1 MGRGTLN
8 ANDNRV
14 TLRIQSHGDV
24 TQVLMTSTV
33 GRSIGYDVSAYLTRS
48 VLVDLGFPLV
58 ARAVARYLTRAR
70 PDGILITH
78 HHEDHGGNAELA
90 ARMGIPIGAS
100 DATLALLQ
108 QPVHLA
114 LHRRV
119 IWGNPPPLRAPI
131 TAFSSD
137 ALRLVPTP
145 GHASDH
151 HIVWDAERE
160 TIFGGDL
167 FLGVKVRA
175 AHPDERPRALVRSL
189 RHAAALR
196 PRRFFDAHRGVVRDP
211 VSALLAKA
219 DWLDDTIGAIER
231 RIAEGWS
238 NRAIARAVLGRED
251 LGYYVSRGAMSRL
264 MFVARVRDE
273 VA

>member
-1 MGRGTLN
+1 M
-8 ANDNRV
+8 

-24 TQVLMTSTV
+24 TQVLMSSAV
-33 GRSIGYDVSAYLTRS
+33 GRSIGYDVSAYLVRG

-58 ARAVARYLTRAR
+58 TRALGRYLTRAR

-108 QPVHLA
+108 EPGRLPF
-114 LHRRV
+114 HRRF
-119 IWGNPPPLRAPI
+119 IWGNPTPLHTPI
-131 TAFSSD
+131 TRFASD

-145 GHASDH
+145 GHAPDH

-175 AHPDERPRALVRSL
+175 AHPDERPRELARSL

-196 PRRFFDAHRGVVRDP
+196 PRRFFDAHRGPVREP

-219 DWLDDTIGAIER
+219 EWLDDTIGAIEH

-238 NRAIARAVLGRED
+238 DRAIARAVLGREA
-251 LGYYVSRGAMSRL
+251 LTYYVSRGAMSRVTL
-264 MFVARVRDE
+264 VARVRDE
-273 VA
+273 GRLTSVPGA

>member
-1 MGRGTLN
+1 
-8 ANDNRV
+8 V

-24 TQVLMTSTV
+24 TQLLMSSVV
-33 GRSIGYDVSAYLTRS
+33 GRSIGYDVSAYLVRG

-58 ARAVARYLTRAR
+58 ARAVGRYLTRAR
-70 PDGILITH
+70 LDGILITH

-100 DATLALLQ
+100 DATVALLQ
-108 QPVHLA
+108 VPERLA

-119 IWGNPPPLRAPI
+119 IWGNPPPLRTPI
-131 TAFSSD
+131 KRFSSD

-145 GHASDH
+145 GHAPDH

-175 AHPDERPRALVRSL
+175 AHSDERPRELVRSL

-196 PRRFFDAHRGVVRDP
+196 PRRFFDAHRGLVRDP
-211 VSALLAKA
+211 VAALVAKA
-219 DWLDDTIGAIER
+219 DWLEDTIGAIER

-238 NRAIARAVLGRED
+238 NREIARAVLGRED
-251 LGYYVSRGAMSRL
+251 LAYWVSRGSMSRVT
-264 MFVARVRDE
+264 FVACVRDE
-273 VA
+273 LA